1 VLITDLS
8 VWGEAAIHGT
18 FMTGDEDKLAPVE
31 ELLATPDL
39 AGALENNQFRRFLDR
54 IPLAII
60 ISELKHEERI
70 VYASPMFEK
79 LSGRPTRE
87 LRGEPLTI
95 LHGKGEG
102 ESAGRDLGR
111 ALVEDS
117 ERVGTFLLETSSG
130 EPILV
135 DAYSHAI
142 EDDSGE
148 SAYRL
153 IALVDIRGYVSAW
166 REQLER
172 QIRDKDTALK
182 ELQHRVK
189 NNLQIITALIRL
201 EARNMPGGPPREPFD
216 RLAGRVESLAILY
229 SLLSPDDQSE
239 DVDLGVYL
247 SQIASAV
254 MSTHA
259 VEGIKLDLRIEPYPV
274 SVNVA
279 MPTGLVVN
287 ELLTNALKYAF
298 AGRKSGTVTL
308 HSLLDKDGY
317 RVVVA
322 DDGLGLPPGV
332 DWPKPGGLGVLILD
346 TLRENAKAQI
356 DVHSSPEVGTRVTIL
371 FLRRVN

>member
-1 VLITDLS
+1 
-8 VWGEAAIHGT
+8 
-18 FMTGDEDKLAPVE
+18 MTGEEDKLAPVE
-31 ELLATPDL
+31 KLLATPDL
-39 AGALENNQFRRFLDR
+39 AGALDNDQFRRFLDR
-54 IPLAII
+54 IPLAIV

-70 VYASPMFEK
+70 VYANPMFQK
-79 LSGRPTRE
+79 LSGRLAEE
-87 LRGEPLTI
+87 LRGKPLTV
-95 LHGKGEG
+95 LHGNGEG

-117 ERVGTFLLETSSG
+117 ERVGTFILETSVG

-142 EDDSGE
+142 EDDRGDLT
-148 SAYRL
+148 YRL
-153 IALVDIRGYVSAW
+153 VALVDIRGYVSAW

-172 QIRDKDTALK
+172 QIRDKDTALR

-201 EARNMPGGPPREPFD
+201 EARNMPGGAPREPFD

-229 SLLSPDDQSE
+229 SLLSPDDQSK

-259 VEGIKLDLRIEPYPV
+259 VEGIRLDLRIEPYPV

-298 AGRKSGTVTL
+298 IGRKSGTVTL
-308 HSLLDKDGY
+308 HSLLHKDGY

-332 DWPKPGGLGVLILD
+332 EWPKPGGLGVLILD
-346 TLRENAKAQI
+346 TLRENAKTDI
-356 DVHSSPEVGTRVTIL
+356 DVRSSPELGTRVTIL